1 MAQSTRFSSSWQ
13 GSLRDLAV
21 ITNNIRRTHAQGRLT
36 IRNTVRLGVAHLYFR
51 SGRLIHVVG
60 NHLDAKATF
69 ADMRN
74 WSLATVRFERSVLAN
89 NEGNGEEYE
98 QLFDD
103 VLLQLRIRGIT
114 PPPETPRV
122 VESHLVSTSQAQE
135 EQLLTPVEWG
145 VLVEGTRR
153 VSLAVAHLVGPK
165 EALSVLS
172 DILDDC
178 TAGFPALS
186 GLRLAPSGYLEMTQ
200 KANVEQGSRK
210 KILEGFAALFATCQ
224 YFCAP
229 IIGDEDAHKL
239 LIQALSDIGPALVKL
254 GVFQLNR
261 ALLSPHLR
269 G

>member
-1 MAQSTRFSSSWQ
+1 MAHATPNSSSWQ
-13 GSLRDLAV
+13 GSLRDLAA
-21 ITNNIRRTHAQGRLT
+21 ITNSIRRTHAVGRLT

-51 SGRLIHVVG
+51 GGRLIHVVG
-60 NHLDAKATF
+60 NHLDAMATF
-69 ADMRN
+69 ADMRI
-74 WSLATVRFERSVLAN
+74 WSQASVRFERGALAN
-89 NEGNGEEYE
+89 NEGYSDEYE

-103 VLLQLRIRGIT
+103 ILLQLQIRGIT

-122 VESHLVSTSQAQE
+122 VESHLVSASQAQME
-135 EQLLTPVEWG
+135 NLLSPVEWK

-165 EALSVLS
+165 EALSVLN

-178 TAGFPALS
+178 TAGFPALA
-186 GLRLAPSGYLEMTQ
+186 GLRLAPSGYLEMAQT
-200 KANVEQGSRK
+200 AHLEQVSRK
-210 KILEGFAALFATCQ
+210 KILEGFTALFETCQ

-239 LIQALSDIGPALVKL
+239 LISALSDIGPALVKL

-261 ALLSPHLR
+261 GLLSPRLR

>member
-1 MAQSTRFSSSWQ
+1 MAQATPYRSSWQ
-13 GSLRDLAV
+13 GSLRDLAA
-21 ITNNIRRTHAQGRLT
+21 ITNNIRRTQAQGRLT

-51 SGRLIHVVG
+51 GGRLMHVVG

-69 ADMRN
+69 ADMRS
-74 WSLATVRFERSVLAN
+74 WSLATVRFERGVLTN
-89 NEGNGEEYE
+89 NEENGEEYE

-114 PPPETPRV
+114 PPPEKPLI
-122 VESHLVSTSQAQE
+122 VESHLVFASQAQME
-135 EQLLTPVEWG
+135 NLLTPEEWK
-145 VLVEGTRR
+145 LLIEGTRR

-165 EALSVLS
+165 EALSVLG

-200 KANVEQGSRK
+200 TAHIEQISRR

-239 LIQALSDIGPALVKL
+239 LISALSDIGPALVKL

-261 ALLSPHLR
+261 GLLSPHLR
-269 G
+269 R

>member
-1 MAQSTRFSSSWQ
+1 M
-13 GSLRDLAV
+13 
-21 ITNNIRRTHAQGRLT
+21 
-36 IRNTVRLGVAHLYFR
+36 AHLYFR
-51 SGRLIHVVG
+51 GGQLIHVVG
-60 NHLDAKATF
+60 NHLDVKATF
-69 ADMRN
+69 ADLRI
-74 WSLATVRFERSVLAN
+74 WSQASVRFERGALAN
-89 NEGNGEEYE
+89 NEGDSEEYE

-103 VLLQLRIRGIT
+103 ILLQLRIRGIT
-114 PPPETPRV
+114 RPPETPRV
-122 VESHLVSTSQAQE
+122 VESHLVSAPQAQIE
-135 EQLLTPVEWG
+135 NLLTSAEWN

-165 EALSVLS
+165 EALSVLN

-186 GLRLAPSGYLEMTQ
+186 GLRLAPGGYLEM
-200 KANVEQGSRK
+200 AHLEQVSRK

-229 IIGDEDAHKL
+229 IIGDEDAHRL
-239 LIQALSDIGPALVKL
+239 LISALNDIGPALVKL

-261 ALLSPHLR
+261 GLLSSHLR

>member
-1 MAQSTRFSSSWQ
+1 MADATPKSSSWQ
-13 GSLRDLAV
+13 GSLRDLAA
-21 ITNNIRRTHAQGRLT
+21 ITNNIRRTQAVGRLT

-51 SGRLIHVVG
+51 DGRLIHVVG

-69 ADMRN
+69 ADLRI
-74 WSLATVRFERSVLAN
+74 WSLASVRFERGMLAN
-89 NEGNGEEYE
+89 NEGYSEEYE
-98 QLFDD
+98 RLFDD
-103 VLLQLRIRGIT
+103 ILLQLRIRGIT
-114 PPPETPRV
+114 LPPETPRV
-122 VESHLVSTSQAQE
+122 VESHLVSASQAHME
-135 EQLLTPVEWG
+135 NVLTPAEWK

-165 EALSVLS
+165 EALSVLN

-200 KANVEQGSRK
+200 TSHIEQVSRK

-229 IIGDEDAHKL
+229 IIGEEDAHKL
-239 LIQALSDIGPALVKL
+239 LIQALNDIGPALVKL

-261 ALLSPHLR
+261 GLLSPHLR